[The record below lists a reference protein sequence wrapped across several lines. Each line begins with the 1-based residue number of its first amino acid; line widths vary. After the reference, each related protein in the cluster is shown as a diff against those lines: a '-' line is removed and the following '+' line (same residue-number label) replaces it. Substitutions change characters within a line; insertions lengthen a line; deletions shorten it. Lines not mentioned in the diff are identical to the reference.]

1 MEIDEDKATLLR
13 SLNEIP
19 GLKNLKADHV
29 SGDSIAWKVRQV
41 SFVALFD
48 ELARQGVAGLETNC
62 AKLRELCEART
73 SALRS
78 QKAKR
83 ASGQTGAAVTASP
96 PSRLSLGR
104 AALTTE
110 AFRGAFSKV
119 VADTLF
125 AFGEDSFSSSDLMC
139 DNAEGAE
146 STRTALAF
154 LVRECANA

>member
-1 MEIDEDKATLLR
+1 MISDIQEAPGDPTPRGMEIDEDKATLLR

-83 ASGQTGAAVTASP
+83 ASGQTGAAVTSSP
-96 PSRLSLGR
+96 PSRLSLGM
-104 AALTTE
+104 AALTT
-110 AFRGAFSKV
+110 ALRSASA
-119 VADTLF
+119 VANHHL
-125 AFGEDSFSSSDLMC
+125 SD
-139 DNAEGAE
+139 
-146 STRTALAF
+146 
-154 LVRECANA
+154 